1 MNLHDILLK
10 LLPEILPRR
19 AQDAIKGKELIRL
32 VRERLG
38 DTYSDG
44 TLRTHFSLIALEEEG
59 CLARIPGGQGYYLR
73 PEAGAPQPT
82 LQELLT
88 EPNTR
93 DDTPQHRA
101 LALAVRLYDVAGLG
115 VFAFPVGEESW
126 LHPDLVAVHWPA
138 GERREDGAYVML
150 PDESRAPAYRAICL
164 SSSQE
169 NEEELRRAFFRTLS
183 CGSWAQE
190 AELLILGHEAE
201 QAATALLQ
209 PAERFGVGLRCLS
222 ESGIPETLPRAEELL
237 RMPRPEFEQLL
248 LSIPSICLAK
258 PRRNLAA
265 PTADH
270 ASPPLQA
277 VLRWAEQCVMRG
289 RVEPYE
295 RCIAA
300 V

>member
-10 LLPEILPRR
+10 LLPELLPRR

-44 TLRTHFSLIALEEEG
+44 TLRTHFSLIALEEES

-73 PEAGAPQPT
+73 PEADAPQPT

-93 DDTPQHRA
+93 DDTSQHRA
-101 LALAVRLYDVAGLG
+101 LALAIRLYEIAGLG

-138 GERREDGAYVML
+138 GEWGRDGAYTML
-150 PDESRAPAYRAICL
+150 QDDRRVPVYRAICI
-164 SSSQE
+164 SSSQDD
-169 NEEELRRAFFRTLS
+169 EEGCRRAFFRALS
-183 CGSWAQE
+183 CGVWAQE
-190 AELLILGHEAE
+190 AELLIVGREAE
-201 QAATALLQ
+201 QTAATLLHQ
-209 PAERFGVGLRCLS
+209 AERFGVGLRCLS
-222 ESGIPETLPRAEELL
+222 AEGIPDALPRAEELL
-237 RMPRPEFEQLL
+237 RMPRPDMEKLL
-248 LSIPSICLAK
+248 LSLPSICLTE
-258 PRRNLAA
+258 PRRSPAIPA
-265 PTADH
+265 ADH
-270 ASPPLQA
+270 ARPQLQA
-277 VLRWAEQCVMRG
+277 VLSWAEQCVARG

>member
-1 MNLHDILLK
+1 MNLHDILLN
-10 LLPEILPRR
+10 LLPEVLPRR

-44 TLRTHFSLIALEEEG
+44 TLRTHFSLIALEEES
-59 CLARIPGGQGYYLR
+59 CLARVPGGQGYYLR
-73 PEAGAPQPT
+73 PEAGVPQPT

-88 EPNTR
+88 EPNAR

-126 LHPDLVAVHWPA
+126 FHPDLVAVHWPA
-138 GERREDGAYVML
+138 GEWGRDESYTML
-150 PDESRAPAYRAICL
+150 PDQHRAPSYRAICIT
-164 SSSQE
+164 SSQE
-169 NEEELRRAFFRTLS
+169 SEEDCRRAFFRALA
-183 CGSWAQE
+183 CGTWAQE
-190 AELLILGHEAE
+190 TELLIMGRESE
-201 QAATALLQ
+201 QAASSLLR

-222 ESGIPETLPRAEELL
+222 AENIPDALPHAEELL
-237 RMPRPEFEQLL
+237 RMPRPEIEQLFL
-248 LSIPSICLAK
+248 DIPTICLAE
-258 PRRNLAA
+258 PRCSPAA
-265 PTADH
+265 PSAGH
-270 ASPPLQA
+270 ARPQLQA
-277 VLRWAEQCVMRG
+277 VLRWAERCIARG
-289 RVEPYE
+289 RVESYE